1 MINAL
6 SIRQKI
12 LLTLILFV
20 MLTAT
25 LVGTVSMLTAKSSIE
40 NRVLSS
46 ELPNTV
52 EKIAE
57 SIDSDIVLMQV
68 LARQIAT
75 DEHIHQWVNSGQDK
89 VGEATL
95 VRKLK
100 SVASLNQLS
109 AVSFANKNTADYWN
123 QDGFLRRLQRDA
135 ADNWFYDY
143 TASGQEYMVSVY
155 RDPNTGKT
163 DLFVNYQQPN
173 GQGLSGTAKS
183 FKSVVDMLASFQLE
197 QSGFVYLVDGKGL
210 IQLHKDNA
218 MLGKVNLSQLYDPA
232 TNSTLLNKQKFNLS
246 VIESDGEKMLLASSF
261 IPSMGWFVIAQVPYE
276 EMFSGLNSATWQ
288 ILLWSG
294 LIAALASIAAWF
306 IAGSVTRPISQLAE
320 VFSKLGQ
327 GNADLSYRLPQDGQ
341 KEIAVVAVGYNNFIQ
356 KLEDLFNQIAHSGEA
371 LRGVATLLK
380 RDADQTTA
388 SVKNSADSTQV
399 ISNSLEEVSASVILT
414 AKNASDAAKVADQIS
429 TDGIVITEVI
439 RSTQVDIKQ
448 LADKINDVAKVI
460 TSLTNNTETIAKV
473 LETIQ
478 AISDQTNLLAL
489 NAAIEAARAGEQG
502 RGFAVV
508 AEEVRNL
515 ARRTADSTHE
525 VQDIMEELKRTSG
538 SATSEITLIIQQ
550 SKTTSNS
557 ISQAEK
563 ILLENQQHFAQIS
576 QTNKTVA
583 AATNEQSVN
592 IEAINMKMTDIRQS
606 AQQNVQN
613 VQKIADETLSL
624 NQLAEKLDNL
634 ISLYQHN

>member
-1 MINAL
+1 MINTF

-20 MLTAT
+20 MLTAM

-40 NRVLSS
+40 NRVLKS
-46 ELPNTV
+46 ELPTTV

-57 SIDSDIVLMQV
+57 NIDSDIVLMQV
-68 LARQIAT
+68 IARQIAT
-75 DEHIHQWVNSGQDK
+75 DEHIHQWVNGVRDNA
-89 VGEATL
+89 GEALL

-100 SVASLNQLS
+100 AVAVANQLS
-109 AVSFANKNTADYWN
+109 AVSFADKNTADYWN
-123 QDGFLRRLQRDA
+123 QDGFLRRLKQDN
-135 ADNWFYDY
+135 ADGWYYNY
-143 TASGQEYMVSVY
+143 TASGKEYMVSVY

-197 QSGFVYLVDGKGL
+197 QSGFVYLVDGSGAV
-210 IQLHKDNA
+210 QLHKDSSVVGQA
-218 MLGKVNLSQLYDPA
+218 SLTTLFDA
-232 TNSTLLNKQKFNLS
+232 TTSAVLLNKQKFNMS
-246 VIESDGEKMLLASSF
+246 VIDKNGQRFLLASSF
-261 IPSMGWFVIAQVPYE
+261 IPSMGWFVVAEVPYD
-276 EMFSGLNSATWQ
+276 EMFSSLTSATWQ
-288 ILLWSG
+288 ILLWS
-294 LIAALASIAAWF
+294 LLVALLASIVAWF
-306 IAGSVTRPISQLAE
+306 IAGTVTRPISQLAE
-320 VFSKLGQ
+320 VFSQLGQ

-341 KEIAVVAVGYNNFIQ
+341 KEIAVVAIGYNNFIQ
-356 KLEDLFNQIAHSGEA
+356 KLEDLFNQIAHSGEE

-380 RDADQTTA
+380 RDADQTKK
-388 SVKNSADSTQV
+388 SVEDSAQNTQT
-399 ISNSLEEVSASVILT
+399 ISNALEKVSASVVM
-414 AKNASDAAKVADQIS
+414 AASNATDAAKVADQIS
-429 TDGIVITEVI
+429 GDGKVITDVI
-439 RSTQVDIKQ
+439 HSTQIDIKQ
-448 LADKINDVAKVI
+448 LAEKINDVAKVI

-538 SATSEITLIIQQ
+538 SATTEIAQIIQQ
-550 SKTTSNS
+550 SQTTSTS

-563 ILLENQQHFAQIS
+563 ILLENQQHFVQIS

-583 AATNEQSVN
+583 MATNEQSEN
-592 IEAINMKMTDIRQS
+592 IESINIKMADIRYS

-613 VQKIADETLSL
+613 VQQIADETNSL
-624 NQLAEKLDNL
+624 NQLAEKLDSL
-634 ISLYQHN
+634 ISLYQRH

>member
-1 MINAL
+1 MINTF

-20 MLTAT
+20 MLTAM

-40 NRVLSS
+40 NRVLKS
-46 ELPNTV
+46 ELPTTV

-57 SIDSDIVLMQV
+57 NIDSDIVLMQV
-68 LARQIAT
+68 IARQIAT
-75 DEHIHQWVNSGQDK
+75 DEHIHQWVNGVRDNE
-89 VGEATL
+89 GEALL

-100 SVASLNQLS
+100 AVAVANQLS
-109 AVSFANKNTADYWN
+109 AVSFADKNTADYWN
-123 QDGFLRRLQRDA
+123 QDGFLRRLKQDN
-135 ADNWFYDY
+135 ADGWYYNY
-143 TASGQEYMVSVY
+143 TASGKEYMVSVY

-183 FKSVVDMLASFQLE
+183 FKSVVDILASFQLE
-197 QSGFVYLVDGKGL
+197 QSGFVYLVDGSGAV
-210 IQLHKDNA
+210 QLHKDSSVVGQA
-218 MLGKVNLSQLYDPA
+218 SLTTLFDA
-232 TNSTLLNKQKFNLS
+232 TTSAVLLNKQKFNMS
-246 VIESDGEKMLLASSF
+246 VIDKNGQRFLLASSF
-261 IPSMGWFVIAQVPYE
+261 IPSMGWFVVAEVPYD
-276 EMFSGLNSATWQ
+276 EMFSSLTSATWQ
-288 ILLWSG
+288 ILLWS
-294 LIAALASIAAWF
+294 LLVALLASIVAWF

-320 VFSKLGQ
+320 VFSQLGL

-341 KEIAVVAVGYNNFIQ
+341 KEIAVVAIGYNNFIQ
-356 KLEDLFNQIAHSGEA
+356 KLEDLFNQIAHSGEE

-380 RDADQTTA
+380 RDADQTKK
-388 SVKNSADSTQV
+388 SVEDSAQNTQL
-399 ISNSLEEVSASVILT
+399 ISNALEKVSASVVM
-414 AKNASDAAKVADQIS
+414 AASNATDAAKVADQIS
-429 TDGIVITEVI
+429 GDGKVITDVI
-439 RSTQVDIKQ
+439 HSTQIDIKR
-448 LADKINDVAKVI
+448 LAEKINDVAKVI

-538 SATSEITLIIQQ
+538 SATTEIAQIIQQ
-550 SKTTSNS
+550 SQTTSTS

-563 ILLENQQHFAQIS
+563 ILLENQQHFVQIS

-583 AATNEQSVN
+583 VATNEQSEN
-592 IEAINMKMTDIRQS
+592 IESINIKMADIRYS

-613 VQKIADETLSL
+613 VQQIADETNSL
-624 NQLAEKLDNL
+624 NQLAEKLDSL
-634 ISLYQHN
+634 ISLYQRH

>member
-1 MINAL
+1 
-6 SIRQKI
+6 
-12 LLTLILFV
+12 
-20 MLTAT
+20 
-25 LVGTVSMLTAKSSIE
+25 
-40 NRVLSS
+40 
-46 ELPNTV
+46 
-52 EKIAE
+52 
-57 SIDSDIVLMQV
+57 
-68 LARQIAT
+68 
-75 DEHIHQWVNSGQDK
+75 
-89 VGEATL
+89 
-95 VRKLK
+95 
-100 SVASLNQLS
+100 
-109 AVSFANKNTADYWN
+109 
-123 QDGFLRRLQRDA
+123 
-135 ADNWFYDY
+135 
-143 TASGQEYMVSVY
+143 
-155 RDPNTGKT
+155 
-163 DLFVNYQQPN
+163 
-173 GQGLSGTAKS
+173 
-183 FKSVVDMLASFQLE
+183 
-197 QSGFVYLVDGKGL
+197 
-210 IQLHKDNA
+210 
-218 MLGKVNLSQLYDPA
+218 
-232 TNSTLLNKQKFNLS
+232 
-246 VIESDGEKMLLASSF
+246 
-261 IPSMGWFVIAQVPYE
+261 
-276 EMFSGLNSATWQ
+276 
-288 ILLWSG
+288 
-294 LIAALASIAAWF
+294 
-306 IAGSVTRPISQLAE
+306 
-320 VFSKLGQ
+320 
-327 GNADLSYRLPQDGQ
+327 
-341 KEIAVVAVGYNNFIQ
+341 
-356 KLEDLFNQIAHSGEA
+356 
-371 LRGVATLLK
+371 
-380 RDADQTTA
+380 
-388 SVKNSADSTQV
+388 
-399 ISNSLEEVSASVILT
+399 
-414 AKNASDAAKVADQIS
+414 VADQIS

>member
-1 MINAL
+1 MNTL

-12 LLTLILFV
+12 ILTLILFV
-20 MLTAT
+20 MLTAV

-40 NRVLSS
+40 SRVLNT

-57 SIDSDIVLMQV
+57 NIDSDIKLMQV

-75 DEHIHQWVNSGQDK
+75 DEHIHQWINGTQDK
-89 VGEATL
+89 AGEATL

-100 SVASLNQLS
+100 AVATANHLS
-109 AVSFANKNTADYWN
+109 AVSFADKNTADYWN
-123 QDGFLRRLQRDA
+123 QDGFLRRLKRDA
-135 ADNWFYDY
+135 ADGWFYDY

-163 DLFVNYQQPN
+163 DLFVNYQQTN

-183 FKSVVDMLASFQLE
+183 FKSVVDMLASFKLE

-210 IQLHKDNA
+210 VQLHKDNTLVGQA
-218 MLGKVNLSQLYDPA
+218 NLANLYDA
-232 TNSTLLNKQKFNLS
+232 KTGSDLLNKQKTNLS
-246 VIESDGEKMLLASSF
+246 IIEKNGSKVLLASSF
-261 IPSMGWFVIAQVPYE
+261 IPSMGWFVVAQVPFD
-276 EMFSGLNSATWQ
+276 EMFSGLNSATWH
-288 ILLWSG
+288 ILLWSI
-294 LIAALASIAAWF
+294 LIAVLASVAAWF
-306 IAGSVTRPISQLAE
+306 IAGTVTRPISQLAD

-341 KEIAVVAVGYNNFIQ
+341 KEIAVVAIGYNKFIQ
-356 KLEDLFNQIAHSGEA
+356 KLEDLFNQIADSGEA
-371 LRGVATLLK
+371 LRGVANLLR
-380 RDADQTTA
+380 RDADQTKA
-388 SVKNSADSTQV
+388 SVEDSAEKTQQ
-399 ISNSLEEVSASVILT
+399 ISNSLERVSASVVMS
-414 AKNASDAAKVADQIS
+414 ASNANDAAKVANQIS
-429 TDGIVITEVI
+429 SDGKIITDVI
-439 RSTQVDIKQ
+439 RSTQADIQQ
-448 LADKINDVAKVI
+448 LADKINDVATVI

-525 VQDIMEELKRTSG
+525 VQEIMEELKRTSG
-538 SATSEITLIIQQ
+538 SATQEIGLIIKQ
-550 SKTTSNS
+550 SQTTSSS

-563 ILLENQQHFAQIS
+563 ILLDNHLHFAQIA

-583 AATNEQSVN
+583 SATNEQSEN
-592 IEAINMKMTDIRQS
+592 IEALNTKMLDIRQS
-606 AQQNVQN
+606 AEQNVLN
-613 VQKIADETLSL
+613 VQKIADETHSL
-624 NQLAEKLDNL
+624 TQLAEKLDSL
-634 ISLYQHN
+634 ISLYQRN